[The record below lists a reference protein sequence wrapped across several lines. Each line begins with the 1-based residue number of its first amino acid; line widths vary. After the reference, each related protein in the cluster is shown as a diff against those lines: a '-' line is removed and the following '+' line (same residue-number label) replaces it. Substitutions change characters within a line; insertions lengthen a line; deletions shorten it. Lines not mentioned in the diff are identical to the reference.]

1 MAQSVAPPSDDDE
14 PLGYGEVVG
23 PPASFDTLL
32 HSVPQL
38 LRMLSLAPLIRWA
51 APRLL
56 RVLDVARSMHWHSG
70 AVAIKAGILSRP

>member
-1 MAQSVAPPSDDDE
+1 
-14 PLGYGEVVG
+14 
-23 PPASFDTLL
+23 
-32 HSVPQL
+32 
-38 LRMLSLAPLIRWA
+38 MLSLAPLIRWA